1 MILESKLKKTM
12 ISRKD
17 ITKWVGV
24 FILVCSATVAKA
36 QSVGGTLTSIDT
48 AKCATGNSGVI
59 TLSGQ
64 TGSVI
69 RWEYSY
75 SGGDPWTPIAVTST
89 SYNFSNL
96 AQSISYR
103 AVVQQPS
110 FLPAYSSVLRVNVY
124 NTSVA
129 GSLSGPQNVCSG
141 VSNLFQLSGKSG
153 TVLNWEVSTNSGST
167 WNTIAASNDSIAKQL
182 TSTVNS
188 WYRANVKNGVCP
200 TQTTPVFQVTTFAP
214 TVSGTIS
221 GTDSICGNT
230 NNTLLTLSG
239 QTANEL
245 LWEYATAATGSWQST
260 GVTTSNYNFSNQT
273 STLYYRVNQKNGAC
287 ATVYSPVFRVH
298 HSNASVGGTISGV
311 SYVCL
316 NDTFSLTA
324 VNYEG
329 NILNWNYR
337 LQGSGTWLT
346 ISSTSSI
353 LDFAIATAGNY
364 EFAVTVKNGFCG
376 SVMSQIKVL
385 GIKDLPNASFTVSN
399 TCEEVSVALS
409 NTTSGNNLY
418 TWDLGNGSSSN
429 LQSPNVIYNTAGNYT
444 IKLTATSSFGCV
456 DSISHNVAIYAE
468 PVIAFSTADSLCQ
481 QNAVTFT
488 NLSTAGQGTISS
500 YSWSDNGSAFSSVQ
514 NPSLL
519 MSQYG
524 DRVIRLQIVNSFGCS
539 EFKDSTIVVY
549 PKPNAGFAV
558 NNVCFG
564 ETVAYQ
570 NQSSV
575 NSGVLY
581 YNWSFGD
588 GNNSS
593 LINPQHSFVSAG
605 SYNTSLIVNTNYG
618 CSDTAIT
625 TVIVNPAPTVD
636 FTANAVCKS
645 DSMAFI
651 PSINGIANYTVN
663 WTFGDGFQSTLQS
676 PAHLY
681 ASFGT
686 FGATLLVISD
696 SSCSAQITK
705 SVQVY
710 PMPVAN
716 FSFTNS
722 CEGTTVP
729 MTNTS
734 TLANGSFISEWSFDN
749 GPLIQDFEPS
759 HLFANGGSYPIW
771 LRVTTDHNCI
781 DTLTNFITIYESP
794 VAAFGFSNTCNG
806 IPVQFAN
813 QSTTA
818 SGSITQNMWDF
829 GDGTNST
836 QQDPVKDYMNF
847 GSYDVQLIVY
857 SSVGCTDTI
866 THTIQS
872 YEQPIAN
879 FGVNAVCFG
888 EETVFENQ
896 TVLSAGSFT
905 SDWDFGDGG
914 TSTVVSPSY
923 EYGDPGNYV
932 VRLAIMSDQGC
943 PDTIIKPI
951 VVYYLPVINAG
962 NDTVTDRGIAVQLH
976 VTGGSTYTWSP
987 SAGLDNPQVAAP
999 FANPDTTT
1007 TYIVYG
1013 VSSYGCVN
1021 SDTMTLTVNQTYKV
1035 IPYNV
1040 LTPDGNGKN
1049 DTWIIEYITSYP
1061 NNKVA
1066 VYNEM
1071 GHEIF
1076 TQKAY
1081 ANTWDGKNKTGE
1093 ILPDGT
1099 YYYILKFDD
1108 SDIEYKGE
1116 ILLLRNL

>member
-1 MILESKLKKTM
+1 MTSKYIMKL
-12 ISRKD
+12 IS
-17 ITKWVGV
+17 V
-24 FILVCSATVAKA
+24 FILALTATVVKA

-59 TLSGQ
+59 NLGGQ

-124 NTSVA
+124 GASVA

-141 VSNLFQLSGKSG
+141 LADLFQLNGKNGS
-153 TVLNWEVSTNSGST
+153 VLNWEVSTTSGSS
-167 WNTIAASNDSIAKQL
+167 WSTIPSSTDSIAKYL
-182 TSTVNS
+182 SSTMNS

-200 TQTTPVFQVTTFAP
+200 TQTTPILQVTTFAP
-214 TVSGTIS
+214 TISGTIS

-230 NNTLLTLSG
+230 NSTSLALIG
-239 QTANEL
+239 QTANQL
-245 LWEYATAATGSWQST
+245 LWEYATAASGSWQST
-260 GVTTSNYNFSNQT
+260 GVTTSTYNFSNQT
-273 STLYYRVNQKNGAC
+273 STLYYRVSQKNGAC
-287 ATVYSPVFRVH
+287 AQLFSPVFEVN
-298 HSNASVGGTISGV
+298 HSNASIGGTISGV

-316 NDTFSLTA
+316 NDTFNLTA
-324 VNYEG
+324 VNYTG

-337 LQGSGTWLT
+337 LQGSGTWLP
-346 ISSTSSI
+346 INSANSI
-353 LDFAIATAGNY
+353 LDFALATAGNY

-399 TCEEVSVALS
+399 ACEDISIGLS
-409 NTTSGNNLY
+409 NTTPGTNLY

-429 LQSPNVIYNTAGNYT
+429 LQSPNVVYDAAGNYT
-444 IKLTATSSFGCV
+444 IKLTATSAFGCV
-456 DSISHNVAIYAE
+456 DSVSHNVTIYAE
-468 PVIAFSTADSLCQ
+468 PVVDFSTADSLCQ
-481 QNAVTFT
+481 QNTVIFT
-488 NLSTAGQGTISS
+488 NLSTAGQGTVSS
-500 YSWSDNGSAFSSVQ
+500 YTWWDNGTVFSSLQ

-519 MSQYG
+519 MSQSG
-524 DRVIRLQIVNSFGCS
+524 NRLIRLQILNSFGCS
-539 EFKDSTIVVY
+539 EFKDSTIVVN
-549 PKPNAGFAV
+549 PKPSAGFAV

-564 ETVAYQ
+564 ETVYYQ
-570 NQSSV
+570 SQSSV
-575 NSGVLY
+575 TSGALF

-588 GNNSS
+588 GQNSS
-593 LINPQHSFVSAG
+593 LINPSHSFASAG
-605 SYNTSLIVNTNYG
+605 SYNTSLILNTNYG
-618 CSDTAIT
+618 CSDTVIT
-625 TVIVNPAPTVD
+625 TVTVNPSPTVD

-645 DSMAFI
+645 DSMAFVPAI
-651 PSINGIANYTVN
+651 SGITNYTTT
-663 WTFGDGFQSTLQS
+663 WTFGDGFQSALNS
-676 PAHLY
+676 PNHLY
-681 ASFGT
+681 SSFGT
-686 FGATLLVISD
+686 FGATLLVVSD
-696 SSCSAQITK
+696 SACSAQIAK
-705 SVQVY
+705 SVEVY

-734 TLANGSFISEWSFDN
+734 TLANGTFISEWSFDN
-749 GPLIQDFEPS
+749 QPIIQSFEPS
-759 HLFANGGSYPIW
+759 HLFATGGSYPIY
-771 LRVTTDHNCI
+771 LRVTSDHNCM

-794 VAAFGFSNTCNG
+794 VAEFAFSNTCNG
-806 IPVQFAN
+806 TPVQFAN

-836 QQDPVKDYMNF
+836 QQNPVKDYMNF

-857 SSVGCTDTI
+857 SSVGCTDTVE
-866 THTIQS
+866 HTVQS

-914 TSTVVSPSY
+914 TSTIVSPSY
-923 EYGDPGNYV
+923 EYPDPGNYI
-932 VRLAIMSDQGC
+932 VRLAIMSDEGC

-951 VVYYLPVINAG
+951 VVYYLPVVNAG
-962 NDTVTDRGIAVQLH
+962 NDTVTDKGVAIQLNA
-976 VTGGSTYTWSP
+976 TGASTYTWVP
-987 SAGLDNPQVAAP
+987 STGLDNPQVASP
-999 FANPDTTT
+999 SANPTLTT
-1007 TYIVYG
+1007 TYVVIG
-1013 VSSYGCVN
+1013 ESIYGCIN
-1021 SDTMTLTVNQTYKV
+1021 SDTMVVAINETYKV

-1061 NNKVA
+1061 NNTVV

-1076 TQKAY
+1076 AQKAY